1 MGRID
6 TDVFFKPPRAPSTP
20 KITQIDDEMSEII
33 STKRNTEQRIVQPSK
48 PSQQRSAQLS
58 KPITPAIRVHSCLLF
73 VCIRG
78 RY

>member
-33 STKRNTEQRIVQPSK
+33 STKRNTEQRIVQLSK
-48 PSQQRSAQLS
+48 LSQQRSAQLLNLS
-58 KPITPAIRVHSCLLF
+58 PQPF
-73 VCIRG
+73 VSISDLSFVIIRG